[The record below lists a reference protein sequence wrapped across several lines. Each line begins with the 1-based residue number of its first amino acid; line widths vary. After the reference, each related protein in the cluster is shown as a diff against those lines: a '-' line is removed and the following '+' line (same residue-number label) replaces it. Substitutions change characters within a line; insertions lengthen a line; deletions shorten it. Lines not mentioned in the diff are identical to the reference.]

1 MWPIYSRKYKIGNM
15 SYGILIL
22 VLIAF
27 CSIVFIFVNLQ
38 PMTVESSLGPHWTT
52 GISMPRSIF
61 EVSATVLDGKIYVAG
76 GQAENGDLLD
86 TLFVYDPK
94 SGKWDLESSLPVAL
108 DHSAL
113 ASYDKTLSG
122 RWLP

>member
-27 CSIVFIFVNLQ
+27 CSIVFVFVNLQ

-61 EVSATVLDGKIYVAG
+61 EVSATVLDGKIYVAS
-76 GQAENGDLLD
+76 GQAENGDLPY
-86 TLFVYDPK
+86 FICI
-94 SGKWDLESSLPVAL
+94 
-108 DHSAL
+108 
-113 ASYDKTLSG
+113 
-122 RWLP
+122 